1 MEFARRQ
8 KRFDLLPERDD
19 EVYSRRNDSTQKRD
33 FLVQIVVVAFINDR
47 HVQDPLQL
55 SEIHDVTRFRIRL
68 SAHRD
73 FKNVVVPMPVWIGAQ
88 PVLFHV
94 PSLAFRR
101 IMEPMRSVKMNLPGD
116 MNRSTKHL
124 WGRTEG

>member
-19 EVYSRRNDSTQKRD
+19 EVFRRRNNSTQERHL
-33 FLVQIVVVAFINDR
+33 LVQVVVVALIHNR
-47 HVQDPLQL
+47 QVQDPLQF
-55 SEIHDVTRFRIRL
+55 SEIHNVTGFRIRL